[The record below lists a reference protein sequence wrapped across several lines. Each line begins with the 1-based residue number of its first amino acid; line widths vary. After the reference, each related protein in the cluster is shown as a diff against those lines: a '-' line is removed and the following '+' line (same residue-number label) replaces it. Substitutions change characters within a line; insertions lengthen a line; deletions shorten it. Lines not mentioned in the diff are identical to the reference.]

1 MTDNDKTNANK
12 KKEIDFDLLEKLI
25 SSNTKDL
32 IELNKYEKVLKKE
45 LDAEIS
51 KTKIYRIK

>member
-45 LDAEIS
+45 LDAEKS